1 VVPEVSVVKYVGH
14 PPRTR
19 LRSPGWDGFSL
30 VELLVTVVLAGMVF
44 AAMVPMF
51 ILAQQSN
58 AGDNMRTIALQT
70 AQDKIE
76 KIRQLDYD
84 QIAADSGNPT
94 SLPNLY
100 NPAFGGS
107 QFGPSFVADTGGVTK
122 TLHIDYSVTPMPAGS
137 PAGQEQYKKVIVDV
151 YWDGQPAPV
160 KHVILQTYVYRQ
172 YAGPQ
177 IVIFDVEPLDLID
190 ENTVYITS
198 SSVQLD
204 ATVNPTD
211 ITSMNAGGTPSGL
224 VRFTVN
230 AYNGAQVGYA
240 EVTSPVS
247 GLPGVYRYDW
257 DASAAPDGEYIFR
270 AVAFSRS
277 RFEGNTVSV
286 AYRLERG
293 APPAPTGLVAEAA
306 DELIT
311 LSWDSSPAG
320 DLDHYEL
327 WRGDSSGGETLLA
340 DDLTSASYID
350 SGLLNGQTYYYYV
363 KAIDDLGNASPA
375 SAEVFA
381 APAPQVDTV
390 PPSVPGDFAVVKNG
404 ASQPSIRLSWSAS
417 IDSGTPTSGLLCH
430 QIERSASG
438 SGPWTTIDANVSP
451 TAIAYI
457 DSTAG
462 WASTWYYRV
471 RALDIAGNSS
481 SYTSALAAT
490 TDPQPVYP
498 LTVRNDHST
507 STLYVRVQAVATG
520 LWYRTTGVSQ
530 TTPPAEVSIAKKG
543 KTATWSNLPAG
554 VYNVFGRYSSSTT
567 TKLGDVSAGATTVV
581 FP

>member
-1 VVPEVSVVKYVGH
+1 MVKFVGH
-14 PPRTR
+14 PQRTR
-19 LRSPGWDGFSL
+19 LHSPGWSGFSL

-84 QIAADSGNPT
+84 QIAADAGNPT

-100 NPAFGGS
+100 SPSFGGG

-122 TLHIDYSVTPMPAGS
+122 TLHIDYSIAPMPAGS

-177 IVIFDVEPLDLID
+177 IVVFEVEPLDLID

-198 SSVQLD
+198 SSVELE
-204 ATVNPTD
+204 ATVSSTD

-230 AYNGAQVGYA
+230 AFNGAQVGYS
-240 EVTSPVS
+240 EVASPVS

-257 DASAAPDGEYIFR
+257 DASVAPDGDYVFQ

-286 AYRLERG
+286 SYRLERG
-293 APPAPTGLVAEAA
+293 APPAPSGLIAAPA

-311 LSWDSSPAG
+311 LSWDPPPAG

-327 WRGDSSGGETLLA
+327 WRGDSSGGEALLA
-340 DDLTSASYID
+340 DDLTSASSID
-350 SGLLNGQTYYYYV
+350 SGLVNGQTYYYYV
-363 KAIDDLGNASPA
+363 KAIDDLGNVSSA
-375 SAEVFA
+375 SAEVSA
-381 APAPQVDTV
+381 VPAPQVDTV
-390 PPSVPGDFAVVKNG
+390 PPSVPADFAVVKNG

-417 IDSGTPTSGLLCH
+417 VDSGTPISGLLCY

-457 DSTAG
+457 DSSAG
-462 WASTWYYRV
+462 WAATWYYRI
-471 RALDIAGNSS
+471 RALDVAGNASF
-481 SYTSALAAT
+481 YTAALAAT

-498 LTVRNDHST
+498 LTVRNDHNT
-507 STLYVRVQAVATG
+507 STLYVRVQSVATG
-520 LWYRTTGVSQ
+520 LWYRTNGVSQ
-530 TTPPAEVSIAKKG
+530 ATPPAEVSIAKKG
-543 KTATWSNLPAG
+543 KTATWSNLPSG